1 MGITDRKHKIMQ
13 GREAQ
18 IRRNAL
24 AVDGGRAYIDERLWR
39 APNETDV
46 SWNGDAMRGIVGRK
60 ERTGLVN
67 DAGRVANKINQYI
80 FKEEAKRDG
89 ADEGFLKDCTGQNES
104 VHDFMQRVN
113 TAFTYGRWLW
123 LQADRAPLADGESET
138 EADKAPIR
146 WILWDALDVP
156 DWCIDG
162 SGRIKWLIT
171 RSSVY
176 VNDDPNVAAKDGTL
190 YTLYELG
197 EDGCV
202 YVTEEASKCVLPDL
216 RKHQRISGLERIP
229 FALVGRPSDKAWW
242 FDDVENIQA
251 QILNLDSMHY
261 ETLTETVFPQLVMP
275 SSISND
281 LSTRIMERNISGEKV
296 VSIIKEATI
305 GRKIPILEG
314 PEDKG
319 ISRFI
324 TPSGDLKLLTEEAG
338 RKRSLLFDMVGLALF
353 NKETRQIQT
362 AESKQFDQLDTNS
375 TLANRAIVLQ
385 RAEEALIELSQMFD
399 KSFKAWSPA
408 YPSKFDVVDIAALS
422 QALVQ
427 TTNMP
432 NKTPK
437 VKKIEAKCAVRV
449 LKEVA
454 AGTVT
459 QQEIDEAL
467 AEIDETD
474 FEEQTMLPNPF
485 GNGGNG
491 GGDEDDDDESKTGQP
506 TKIA

>member
-1 MGITDRKHKIMQ
+1 MSITDRKHKIMQ
-13 GREAQ
+13 KREAQ

-24 AVDGGRAYIDERLWR
+24 AVDGGRDYIDERLWR
-39 APNETDV
+39 APNETDT
-46 SWNGDAMRGIVGRK
+46 SWNGDPQRGIVGRK

-89 ADEGFLKDCTGQNES
+89 ADAGFLADCTGEGES

-113 TAFTYGRWLW
+113 TAFTYGRWCW
-123 LQADRAPLADGESET
+123 LQADRAPLAEGESET
-138 EADKAPIR
+138 EANKAPIK
-146 WILWDALDVP
+146 WVLWDALDVP
-156 DWCIDG
+156 DWCVDAAG
-162 SGRIKWLIT
+162 NIKWLIT
-171 RSSVY
+171 RSAIY
-176 VNDDPNVAAKDGTL
+176 QNDDPRQAAKDAML

-197 EDGCV
+197 VDGHV
-202 YVTEEASKCVLPDL
+202 YVTEKTDKGNMANL
-216 RKHQRISGLERIP
+216 RTHALVPGLERIP
-229 FALVGRPSDKAWW
+229 FALIGRPSSKPWW

-261 ETLTETVFPQLVMP
+261 ETLLDTVFPQLVLP
-275 SSISND
+275 SSIGNS
-281 LSTRIMERNISGEKV
+281 LETRLAEKKVEGKSV
-296 VSIIKEATI
+296 VTIIRELTL
-305 GRKIPILEG
+305 GRKIPIMEG
-314 PEDKG
+314 AEDKG

-375 TLANRAIVLQ
+375 TLANRALELQ
-385 RAEEALIELSQMFD
+385 RAEAALIGLSQMFD
-399 KSFKAWSPA
+399 KGFKAWKPA
-408 YPSKFDVVDIAALS
+408 YPSKFDVVDVASLS

-427 TTNMP
+427 TANMP

-437 VKKIEAKCAVRV
+437 VKRIEAKCAVRV

-454 AGTVT
+454 AGSVT
-459 QQEIDEAL
+459 QEEINDAL

-474 FEEQTMLPNPF
+474 FEEPTMLPNPF
-485 GNGGNG
+485 EGLEDRNKGG
-491 GGDEDDDDESKTGQP
+491 E
-506 TKIA
+506 

>member
-1 MGITDRKHKIMQ
+1 MSITDRKHKIMAK
-13 GREAQ
+13 REAQ

-24 AVDGGRAYIDERLWR
+24 AVDGGRDYIDERLWR

-46 SWNGDAMRGIVGRK
+46 SWNGDASRGIVGRK

-89 ADEGFLKDCTGQNES
+89 ADAGFLADCTGEGES

-113 TAFTYGRWLW
+113 TAFTYGRWCW
-123 LQADRAPLADGESET
+123 LQADRAPLAEGESET
-138 EADKAPIR
+138 EASKAPIK
-146 WILWDALDVP
+146 WVLWDALDVP
-156 DWCIDG
+156 DWCIDAAG
-162 SGRIKWLIT
+162 NIKWLIT
-171 RSSVY
+171 RSAVY
-176 VNDDPNVAAKDGTL
+176 LNESPNVPAKDAML

-197 EDGCV
+197 ADGHV
-202 YVTEEASKCVLPDL
+202 YVTEKTDKGNMANL
-216 RKHQRISGLERIP
+216 RTHALVPGLERLP
-229 FALVGRPSDKAWW
+229 FALIGRPSSKPWW

-261 ETLTETVFPQLVMP
+261 ETLLDTVFPQLVLP
-275 SSISND
+275 SSIGNS
-281 LSTRIMERNISGEKV
+281 LETRLAEKKVEGKSV
-296 VSIIKEATI
+296 VTIIRELTL
-305 GRKIPILEG
+305 GRKIPIMEG
-314 PEDKG
+314 AEDKG

-375 TLANRAIVLQ
+375 TLANRALVLQ
-385 RAEEALIELSQMFD
+385 RAEAALIELSQLFD
-399 KSFKAWSPA
+399 KGFRTWEPA
-408 YPSKFDVVDIAALS
+408 YPSKFDVVDVASLS
-422 QALVQ
+422 QALTQ
-427 TTNMP
+427 TANMP

-437 VKKIEAKCAVRV
+437 VKRIEAKCAVRV

-454 AGTVT
+454 AGSVT
-459 QQEIDEAL
+459 QEEINDAL

-474 FEEQTMLPNPF
+474 FEEPTMLPNPF
-485 GNGGNG
+485 EGLEDRNKGG
-491 GGDEDDDDESKTGQP
+491 E
-506 TKIA
+506 

>member
-13 GREAQ
+13 KREAQ

-24 AVDGGRAYIDERLWR
+24 AVDGGRDYIDERLWR
-39 APNETDV
+39 APNETDT
-46 SWNGDAMRGIVGRK
+46 SWNGDPQRGIVGRK

-89 ADEGFLKDCTGQNES
+89 ADAGFLADCTGEGES

-113 TAFTYGRWLW
+113 TAFTYGRWCW
-123 LQADRAPLADGESET
+123 LQADRAPLAEGESET
-138 EADKAPIR
+138 EASKAPIK
-146 WILWDALDVP
+146 WVLWDALDVP
-156 DWCIDG
+156 DWCIDAAG
-162 SGRIKWLIT
+162 NIKWLIT
-171 RSSVY
+171 RSAVY
-176 VNDDPNVAAKDGTL
+176 MNEDPHQGAKDAML

-197 EDGCV
+197 TDGHV
-202 YVTEEASKCVLPDL
+202 YVTEKTDKGNMANL
-216 RKHQRISGLERIP
+216 RTHALVPGLERIP
-229 FALVGRPSDKAWW
+229 FALIGRPSSKPWW

-261 ETLTETVFPQLVMP
+261 ETLLDTVFPQLVLP
-275 SSISND
+275 SSIGNS
-281 LSTRIMERNISGEKV
+281 LETRLAEKKVEGKSV
-296 VSIIKEATI
+296 VTIIRELTL
-305 GRKIPILEG
+305 GRKIPIMEG
-314 PEDKG
+314 AEDKG

-375 TLANRAIVLQ
+375 TLANRALVLQ
-385 RAEEALIELSQMFD
+385 RAEAALIELSQLFD
-399 KSFKAWSPA
+399 KGFRVWEPA
-408 YPSKFDVVDIAALS
+408 YPSKFDVVDVSALS
-422 QALVQ
+422 QALTQ
-427 TTNMP
+427 TANMP

-437 VKKIEAKCAVRV
+437 VKRIEAKCAVRV

-454 AGTVT
+454 AGSVT
-459 QQEIDEAL
+459 QEEIDEAL

-474 FEEQTMLPNPF
+474 FEEPTMLPNPF
-485 GNGGNG
+485 EELENRNK
-491 GGDEDDDDESKTGQP
+491 GDEDDE
-506 TKIA
+506 